1 MVACKQQYYKQIFL
15 SSPPPPPT
23 PPGQISPLGGG
34 VVFFSNEPILL
45 KYKVADNKLKSSRKL
60 NFLIYIVN
68 DLENSKDTVLVRFWV
83 EFPEHSKVGPKK

>member
-1 MVACKQQYYKQIFL
+1 MVDI
-15 SSPPPPPT
+15 
-23 PPGQISPLGGG
+23 
-34 VVFFSNEPILL
+34 FSNEPILL